1 MVARTVLILQCL
13 LVIMVQVKQVFY
25 ILAAIQNADI
35 ATAKNLLAELEQD
48 VSTNNIELVKARLLL
63 KKKEVQLE
71 KDQQKK

>member
-1 MVARTVLILQCL
+1 
-13 LVIMVQVKQVFY
+13 MVQVKQVFY

>member
-13 LVIMVQVKQVFY
+13 LVIMVQVKPVFY
-25 ILAAIQNADI
+25 ILAAIQNTDI

>member
-1 MVARTVLILQCL
+1 
-13 LVIMVQVKQVFY
+13 MVQVKPVFY
-25 ILAAIQNADI
+25 ILDAIQNADI

>member
-13 LVIMVQVKQVFY
+13 LVTMVQVKPVFY